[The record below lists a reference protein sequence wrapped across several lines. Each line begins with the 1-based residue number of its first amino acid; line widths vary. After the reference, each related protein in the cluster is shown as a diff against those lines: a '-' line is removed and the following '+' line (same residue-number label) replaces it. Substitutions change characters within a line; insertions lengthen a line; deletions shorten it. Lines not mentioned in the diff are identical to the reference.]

1 MPLPCCLHKERGL
14 VQMHTTALERDLTM
28 RIRCCA
34 VQQPGGGGRS
44 AHSCAGGGLALR
56 AVSQL
61 GGPGQRSAAIGP
73 PAVGCEVSL
82 SGLSCCVFSYQSPLL
97 RTSDLIERRHCA
109 AMRHL
114 LHVPKDGSITGYS
127 SVTMGSIRSSANNK
141 GLQEFLPLRRP
152 SKGGD
157 K

>member
-34 VQQPGGGGRS
+34 VQQPGGGGHS

-61 GGPGQRSAAIGP
+61 GGPCQRSAAIGS

-82 SGLSCCVFSYQSPLL
+82 SGLSCCMFHHQSPLL
-97 RTSDLIERRHCA
+97 RTSDLVKCRHCA
-109 AMRHL
+109 AMSHL
-114 LHVPKDGSITGYS
+114 LPVLKMEASQATPQSLCGALDQAPMTRRCKKGSD
-127 SVTMGSIRSSANNK
+127 
-141 GLQEFLPLRRP
+141 E
-152 SKGGD
+152 
-157 K
+157 